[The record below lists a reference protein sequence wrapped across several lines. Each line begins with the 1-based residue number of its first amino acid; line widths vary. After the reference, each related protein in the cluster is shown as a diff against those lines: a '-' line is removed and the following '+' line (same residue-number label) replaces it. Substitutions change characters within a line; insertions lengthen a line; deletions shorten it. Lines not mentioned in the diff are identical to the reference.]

1 MTSSVDR
8 NRKFSEGIFSTL
20 AIIKALSLFS
30 ASIFFKIC
38 RFRNS
43 VNVLLS
49 FHSSRSDARVKFD
62 SGVIFLDQSQ

>member
-30 ASIFFKIC
+30 AGIFFKIC

-43 VNVLLS
+43 VLLS